1 MRDERGVRR
10 LFNRI
15 GNVYVSADFMA
26 SELNKTRREIEYMVM
41 YNPEMFECTGI
52 GDLRKYRLAGLD
64 RAIKPKKSYS
74 LFVREVCYDFVMV
87 NDGATLHDIARFL
100 GMKPR
105 YAAKILYK
113 DHRLV
118 KRNDV
123 WVAR

>member
-52 GDLRKYRLAGLD
+52 GDLRK
-64 RAIKPKKSYS
+64 
-74 LFVREVCYDFVMV
+74 
-87 NDGATLHDIARFL
+87 GAE
-100 GMKPR
+100 
-105 YAAKILYK
+105 
-113 DHRLV
+113 
-118 KRNDV
+118 
-123 WVAR
+123 